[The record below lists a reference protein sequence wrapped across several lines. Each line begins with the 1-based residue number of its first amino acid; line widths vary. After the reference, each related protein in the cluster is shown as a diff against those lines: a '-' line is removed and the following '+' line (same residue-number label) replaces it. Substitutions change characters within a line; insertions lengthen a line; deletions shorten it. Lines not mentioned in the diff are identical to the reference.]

1 MNALD
6 FFIELAIAAA
16 HVEPCIE
23 CGDWVAYWMP
33 SEAYYHVGS
42 EARPCWFHY
51 SWEADMPTTLTTTT
65 TNHLSKTTLGAQD
78 RVTFLPTVC
87 GTSGA
92 VIETTADVHPAALIQ
107 GF

>member
-51 SWEADMPTTLTTTT
+51 SWEADMPTTLTFF
-65 TNHLSKTTLGAQD
+65 HSECQG
-78 RVTFLPTVC
+78 VPMP
-87 GTSGA
+87 
-92 VIETTADVHPAALIQ
+92 DVMVKAYNDEKGRILAWVD
-107 GF
+107 GEKAK